1 MTTYKVYIDGFCFT
15 VDLTDDERD
24 ALTADGVN
32 VERSN
37 V

>member
-15 VDLTDDERD
+15 VELTDSELN
-24 ALTADGVN
+24 ALENDGVK
-32 VERSN
+32 VERT